1 MFIVVGTLIVL
12 GIVGLVIDLQYKIDQ
27 EDYDWRQ

>member
-1 MFIVVGTLIVL
+1 MFIVIGTIIVL
-12 GIVGLVIDLQYKIDQ
+12 GIVGLVIDKQYKIDQ

>member
-1 MFIVVGTLIVL
+1 MFIVIASLIVV
-12 GIVGLVIDLQYKIDQ
+12 GIAALVIDKQYKIDQ

>member
-1 MFIVVGTLIVL
+1 MFIVIGTLIVL
-12 GIVGLVIDLQYKIDQ
+12 GIVGLVIDKQYKIDQ

>member
-1 MFIVVGTLIVL
+1 MFIVIGTLIVL
-12 GIVGLVIDLQYKIDQ
+12 SIVGLVIDKQYKIDQ

>member
-1 MFIVVGTLIVL
+1 MFIVIALLIVV
-12 GIVGLVIDLQYKIDQ
+12 GIAAFVIDKQYKIDQ